1 MKHIKSRRIVFALV
15 FLLALPIAAM
25 ARDIDPIVSTA
36 WLEKNLANPKIVTM
50 DLRKVEEY
58 KAGHIP
64 GAVNSFYG
72 SWAIKKGELLN
83 ELPATDDLFDVIGAA
98 GIGRD
103 SLVVLVSKSEK
114 ILDRFDMTRVAW
126 TLKYAGVANVA
137 VLDGGQDQWVKEN
150 KPLKQDMVRAKSKP
164 FRGQVNKGL
173 FVDKAY
179 VMSKIGKATVI
190 DVRGPTFFEGK
201 EKLSF
206 VAKTG
211 RIKGVVNLP
220 VGQLYTK
227 EGLYKSKAELAELAK
242 KAAADPAGE
251 IILYCD
257 TGKACT
263 SWAFVMTEVLGYK
276 NVKIYDGSF
285 MEWAKDAGAP
295 IEP

>member
-1 MKHIKSRRIVFALV
+1 MKHIKSRSIIFALV
-15 FLLALPIAAM
+15 FLLAVPIAAM

-36 WLEKNLANPKIVTM
+36 WLEKNLANPKVVIV

-98 GIGRD
+98 GIGKD
-103 SLVVLVSKSEK
+103 SLVVLVGKTEK
-114 ILDRFDMTRVAW
+114 LPDRFDMTRVAW

-137 VLDGGQDQWVKEN
+137 ILDGGQDQWAKEG
-150 KPLKQDMVRAKSKP
+150 KPVKQDMVKAKSRSFK
-164 FRGQVNKGL
+164 GQVNKGL

-179 VMSKIGKATVI
+179 VISKLGKAKII
-190 DVRGPTFFEGK
+190 DVRGPAFFEGK
-201 EKLSF
+201 EKLPF

-211 RIKGVVNLP
+211 RIKGAVNLP
-220 VGQLYTK
+220 VAQLYNK

-242 KAAADPAGE
+242 KTAADPAGE
-251 IILYCD
+251 VILYCD
-257 TGKACT
+257 TGKTCT
-263 SWAFVMTEVLGYK
+263 GWSFVMTDMLGYK
-276 NVKIYDGSF
+276 DIKIYDGSF
-285 MEWAKDAGAP
+285 MEWVKDASAP